1 VKQFLYSLNCVSYI
15 LVLFVFHLTMTNLGS
30 VEQWAIVV
38 IAQPLSFCYKG
49 SEVKWNRSFLLDESR
64 KSGPWPFDEVPRQ
77 KSGKL
82 RLKPTCHCF
91 GGKIKLVWSTKKR
104 AKKESSWFE
113 EARCKLGS
121 KARSNSRIQFA
132 SNESKS
138 VPTNLDPG
146 PVSKVGL
153 SVR

>member
-1 VKQFLYSLNCVSYI
+1 MKQFLYSVSCASYI
-15 LVLFVFHLTMTNLGS
+15 LVLFAFHLTMTNLGS

-38 IAQPLSFCYKG
+38 IAQQLSSCYKG
-49 SEVKWNRSFLLDESR
+49 SKVQWNRSFLLDESR
-64 KSGPWPFDEVPRQ
+64 KSDAWPLDEVPRQ

-82 RLKPTCHCF
+82 RFKSTCHCF
-91 GGKIKLVWSTKKR
+91 KR
-104 AKKESSWFE
+104 ENQVGLIHQKEARKESSWFE

-121 KARSNSRIQFA
+121 KALSNSRIA
-132 SNESKS
+132 SNESKL

-146 PVSKVGL
+146 PLSKVGL